1 MLAIKAKPTVNEPLY
16 LNWLGNYEHLSLQ
29 HSNKLNFTDTG
40 MIADLFEGK
49 QKLRFMLDM

>member
-1 MLAIKAKPTVNEPLY
+1 VLAIKAKPTVNEPLY